1 MNCIFNEQIKA
12 SYKYNFMGIDEYL
25 VMVGKEQK
33 EISVIK
39 NLLTQTD
46 FSDEKIASIAG
57 VEVSFVEEIR
67 KEMK

>member
-1 MNCIFNEQIKA
+1 MNSIFNEQIKA
-12 SYKYNFMGIDEYL
+12 SHKYNFMGIDEYL

-67 KEMK
+67 KELK

>member
-1 MNCIFNEQIKA
+1 MIRIFNEQIK
-12 SYKYNFMGIDEYL
+12 SSHKYNFMGIDEYL

-39 NLLTQTD
+39 NLLAQTE
-46 FSDEKIASIAG
+46 FSDEKIASIVG

-67 KEMK
+67 NEMR